1 VGPPASDAEPVKP
14 FQGPPRKLPTVH
26 YRSLEQADAHAI
38 ARWEYPAPYD
48 AYSRPFRDP
57 EQVALLLE
65 PAAGYYALLSED
77 GKLVGYFCLGA
88 AGRIA
93 GGAYRGTGLDLG
105 LALRPDLAGLG
116 QAAGYT
122 RAVMRQL
129 ACERSAE
136 WIRVTIEAWNR
147 RARRLCEGLGFRRV
161 AVFGGFRRA
170 RAGNYVVLA
179 RPTRGL

>member
-1 VGPPASDAEPVKP
+1 VGRPAGNAEPVRP
-14 FQGPPRKLPTVH
+14 LQNPSRKLPTVH
-26 YRSLEQADAHAI
+26 YRRLDQADARAI
-38 ARWEYPAPYD
+38 AQWEYPAPYD

-65 PAAGYYALLSED
+65 PDAGYYALLSED
-77 GKLVGYFCLGA
+77 GMLVGYFCLGA

-93 GGAYRGTGLDLG
+93 GGAYRGTGLDPG

-116 QAAGYT
+116 QAAGYV

-129 ACERSAE
+129 ARERSAE
-136 WIRVTIEAWNR
+136 WLRVTIEAWNR
-147 RARRLCEGLGFRRV
+147 RALHLCEGLGFRSV
-161 AVFGGFRRA
+161 TVFGGFRRA